1 MKKNDKKYVLKG
13 LDLKEGTPDSDS
25 PELSEKFF
33 ENAKSF
39 KEGFPEAY
47 NDWKKSRGR
56 PKVASPKKIKSFK
69 LSQDVIEA
77 IVTSGKGYNARVE
90 NVLRNAIN
98 AGQI

>member
-1 MKKNDKKYVLKG
+1 MKKNDKKYILKG
-13 LDLKEGTPDSDS
+13 LDLKEGIPDSDS

-33 ENAKSF
+33 ENAKPF

-47 NDWKKSRGR
+47 KDWKKTRGR

-90 NVLRNAIN
+90 AVLRNAIIS
-98 AGQI
+98 GQI